1 GSISKRKGRKF
12 PKNKENTKEWQ
23 KLQDLDLMCEQFRRQ
38 FKRLEAKVQGL
49 EEKLARLE
57 GEEKDKEK
65 E

>member
-1 GSISKRKGRKF
+1 LSR
-12 PKNKENTKEWQ
+12 
-23 KLQDLDLMCEQFRRQ
+23 
-38 FKRLEAKVQGL
+38 RLEAKVQGL